1 MPEAGIRNDPRAR
14 LTARERECLDLVA
27 RHWRT
32 KEIARRLKLSPGAV
46 DDHVRSAAR
55 KLGVADRATAA
66 RIWLGYEPPPEGDRP
81 ASGPARSPLAQL
93 DAMVMGAG
101 RWSLLIGGAV
111 GGLLL
116 LVAGLARNDASAAL
130 SRFMP
135 ALAPLPGLVL
145 PLACLVAYRIG
156 AWPERAAAVLA
167 LTWAVAQTT
176 LGPPTGLPGLV
187 GEGVVALGL
196 LALAA
201 LGRRPWLQLAGAA
214 ALLGLLTHPAYAG
227 GQGLSPTAYA
237 VVLGLWRHAAVAAIL
252 CSVLAP
258 RRRPVTGDGAA
269 A

>member
-135 ALAPLPGLVL
+135 ALAPLPGLVFC
-145 PLACLVAYRIG
+145 P
-156 AWPERAAAVLA
+156 WPAS
-167 LTWAVAQTT
+167 W
-176 LGPPTGLPGLV
+176 PTGSARGRN
-187 GEGVVALGL
+187 AL
-196 LALAA
+196 
-201 LGRRPWLQLAGAA
+201 RR
-214 ALLGLLTHPAYAG
+214 
-227 GQGLSPTAYA
+227 S
-237 VVLGLWRHAAVAAIL
+237 WR
-252 CSVLAP
+252 
-258 RRRPVTGDGAA
+258 
-269 A
+269 